1 MQASAISSNLSM
13 PAGEA
18 NMSRTAATLESRN
31 ADATEPAAVVGVDD
45 IVAAVE
51 EDIVLGRLHPKE
63 RLVEEAMMER
73 FDGKRHVVRQALF
86 QLESIGLVE
95 RIKNRG
101 AFVKSY
107 PPEEVEHLYAMRE
120 ILELAA
126 VNALPLPAPPEWL
139 AELEDI
145 HRRYSE
151 AVDAHDL
158 RQVFHFNI
166 AFHRTLF
173 RAAGNPFLYETINE
187 FAQKAHG
194 IRFIAIADKDSLAQA
209 RREHQ
214 TMIDAIRDQDRE
226 RLAQLC
232 REHLLPSKNRYLSLY
247 QHAFK

>member
-1 MQASAISSNLSM
+1 MNRTTIS
-13 PAGEA
+13 
-18 NMSRTAATLESRN
+18 LESRH
-31 ADATEPAAVVGVDD
+31 AEATDASPVVGVDD

-120 ILELAA
+120 LLELAA
-126 VNALPLPAPPEWL
+126 VEALPLPASPEWL
-139 AELEDI
+139 TELEDI

-151 AVDAHDL
+151 AVDALDL
-158 RQVFHFNI
+158 RRVFRLNI

-209 RREHQ
+209 QREHQ
-214 TMIDAIRDQDRE
+214 AMIDAIRSQDRE
-226 RLAQLC
+226 QLARLC
-232 REHLLPSKNRYLSLY
+232 REHLIPSKERYLSLY
-247 QHAFK
+247 KHAYA

>member
-1 MQASAISSNLSM
+1 
-13 PAGEA
+13 
-18 NMSRTAATLESRN
+18 MSRTAVTVESRSSN
-31 ADATEPAAVVGVDD
+31 NNEAAAVVGVDD

-73 FDGKRHVVRQALF
+73 CDCKRHVVRQALF

-107 PPEEVEHLYAMRE
+107 PSKEVEHLYAMRE

-126 VNALPLPAPPEWL
+126 IEALPLPAPPEWL
-139 AELEDI
+139 AELEDA
-145 HRRYSE
+145 HSRYSE

-158 RQVFHFNI
+158 RKVFHLNI

-194 IRFIAIADKDSLAQA
+194 IRFITIADKDSLAQA
-209 RREHQ
+209 RQEHQ
-214 TMIDAIRDQDRE
+214 AMIDAIRDQNRE
-226 RLAQLC
+226 RLAQIC

-247 QHAFK
+247 GHDFK

>member
-1 MQASAISSNLSM
+1 
-13 PAGEA
+13 
-18 NMSRTAATLESRN
+18 MSRTAATRESRN
-31 ADATEPAAVVGVDD
+31 ADSPDSAAVVSVDD

-73 FDGKRHVVRQALF
+73 FDCKRHVVRQALF

-126 VNALPLPAPPEWL
+126 VDALPLPAP
-139 AELEDI
+139 AELLTELKDI

-158 RQVFHFNI
+158 RRVFRLNI

-173 RAAGNPFLYETINE
+173 QATGNPFLYETINE

-194 IRFIAIADKDSLAQA
+194 IRFIAIADRDSLNQA

-214 TMIDAIRDQDRE
+214 AMIDAIRDEDRE
-226 RLAQLC
+226 RLAELC
-232 REHLLPSKNRYLSLY
+232 RKHLAPSKNRYLELY
-247 QHAFK
+247 RHAFL